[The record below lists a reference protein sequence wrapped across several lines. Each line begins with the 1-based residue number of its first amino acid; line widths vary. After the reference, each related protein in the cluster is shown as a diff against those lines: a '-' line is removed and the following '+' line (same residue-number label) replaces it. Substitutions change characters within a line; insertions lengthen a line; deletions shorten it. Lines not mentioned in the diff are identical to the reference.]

1 MDASL
6 RCMTLLRVGV
16 GGACIVSPRRVA
28 SAAAG
33 RPAVT
38 LACVF
43 TRILGVR
50 QLVQAA
56 LTVTT
61 PDLMTP
67 LRGAV
72 IDGLHAATMVLLAAV
87 SRRHRRAALVSTT
100 MAATFCAVGMVRARD
115 HRERPA
121 ARSEAATAP
130 DPPLTATMPQP
141 AIREE
146 AFPVPQQHA
155 ERESEARRQERPR
168 DDNRFGLG
176 LDDDRNLE
184 WAKLLAGVLSMVAL
198 VAMLITTQFRA
209 PNPVATAVLAVLVI
223 GLGLALGARVV
234 RRRADQHE

>member
-1 MDASL
+1 
-6 RCMTLLRVGV
+6 MTLLRVGV

-87 SRRHRRAALVSTT
+87 SRRHPC
-100 MAATFCAVGMVRARD
+100 CAGEHD
-115 HRERPA
+115 DGCHFL
-121 ARSEAATAP
+121 RSWHGS
-130 DPPLTATMPQP
+130 
-141 AIREE
+141 R
-146 AFPVPQQHA
+146 
-155 ERESEARRQERPR
+155 S
-168 DDNRFGLG
+168 
-176 LDDDRNLE
+176 
-184 WAKLLAGVLSMVAL
+184 
-198 VAMLITTQFRA
+198 
-209 PNPVATAVLAVLVI
+209 
-223 GLGLALGARVV
+223 
-234 RRRADQHE
+234 